1 MNTRKINLNFSENL
15 FTALQMC
22 KGGETITEFIEN
34 AVMERCEEITRK
46 KRGDKTLVISNPQLK
61 APTAAQ
67 ELDAMK
73 IRETF
78 LKLAPAE
85 TFGTDFKLDEL
96 TKFII
101 ERVVTDTALQR
112 ENFVFEKNAGE
123 LVFDLC
129 KEYRREKYGE

>member
-15 FTALQMC
+15 FAALQMC

-34 AVMERCEEITRK
+34 AVMERCEDIVRK
-46 KRGDKTLVISNPQLK
+46 KRGDKTLVITNPQLK

-67 ELDAMK
+67 EVAAMQ

-78 LKLAPAE
+78 LKVAPAE
-85 TFGTDFKLDEL
+85 TFETDFKLDEL
-96 TKFII
+96 TRYII
-101 ERVVTDTALQR
+101 ERVVTDNALQR
-112 ENFVFEKNAGE
+112 ESFIFEKNAGE
-123 LVFDLC
+123 IVLDMC